1 MSCMHQK
8 DISLVGKSHIS
19 SDALLVNQTDSDDF
33 FEIKTNDQHIRMIS
47 TVERGLSRS
56 RNMAIS
62 NSNADICLLSDDDEI
77 FAENY
82 EHIITEA
89 FQKLPYADIIAFDL
103 GNKVTRIKPDIC
115 RIGYLNSLRL
125 CSCQLAFRREKIVEN
140 RLSFDIY
147 MGSGSGNG
155 CGEENKFLLD
165 CLKAGLKIYYV
176 PVQIA
181 QLETQSSEWFFGFDE
196 KFFYQRGSATRYML
210 GLIPSLI
217 YGIYYILAKRRLYSK
232 TISMKAALTA
242 LFKGIKDNTI
252 HHQKSKAENANG

>member
-8 DISLVGKSHIS
+8 DTSLVEKSRIS
-19 SDALLVNQTDSDDF
+19 SDVLLINQTDCDDLV
-33 FEIKTNDQHIRMIS
+33 EIKTAGQHIRMMS

-82 EHIITEA
+82 EQIIIQS
-89 FQKLPYADIIAFDL
+89 FQKLSDADIIAFDL
-103 GNKVTRIKPDIC
+103 GNKVTRLKPDTC

-125 CSCQLAFRREKIVEN
+125 CSCQLAFRREKIVKN
-140 RLSFDIY
+140 KLSFDVY

-176 PVQIA
+176 PIQIA
-181 QLETQSSEWFFGFDE
+181 KLETQSSEWFFGFDE
-196 KFFYQRGSATRYML
+196 KFFYQRGCATRYML
-210 GLIPSLI
+210 GLMPSLL
-217 YGIYYILAKRRLYSK
+217 YGLYYVLTKRSLYSE
-232 TISMKAALTA
+232 TISMKAALKA
-242 LFKGIKDNTI
+242 LFKGIRDNTI
-252 HHQKSKAENANG
+252 HHQKSKAENANE